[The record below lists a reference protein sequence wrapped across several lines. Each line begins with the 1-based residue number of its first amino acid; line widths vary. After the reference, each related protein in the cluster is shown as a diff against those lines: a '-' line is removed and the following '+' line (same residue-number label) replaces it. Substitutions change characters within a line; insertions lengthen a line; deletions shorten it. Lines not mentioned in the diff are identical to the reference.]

1 MLLYTL
7 KNEGMIEGGRTL
19 TVSLVYVAM
28 LKHLP
33 NILTLSRI
41 MVIPLLVGSFYIG
54 GPISHKIAAGLFL
67 LASVTDFFDG
77 YLARA
82 WSIQSRLGRFL
93 DPIADKLLVGAS
105 ILILV
110 DKGYAHIVP
119 ALAIICREIL
129 VSGLREFLAELRI
142 GMPVSRM
149 AKLKT
154 GVQMTAIFLLLLGV
168 EGSGIEA
175 TEFIGKIALWFAAAL
190 TLFTGYAYLQAG
202 LKHMSEEL

>member
-1 MLLYTL
+1 M
-7 KNEGMIEGGRTL
+7 
-19 TVSLVYVAM
+19 
-28 LKHLP
+28 
-33 NILTLSRI
+33 
-41 MVIPLLVGSFYIG
+41 
-54 GPISHKIAAGLFL
+54 AAGLFL
-67 LASVTDFFDG
+67 LASITDFFDG

-82 WSIQSRLGRFL
+82 WSIQSRLGQFL

-110 DKGYAHIVP
+110 DRGAAHIVP

-154 GVQMTAIFLLLLGV
+154 GVQMGAIFLLLLGT
-168 EGSGIEA
+168 EGSGVEA
-175 TEFIGKIALWFAAAL
+175 TAVIGKIALWVAAAL

-202 LKHMSEEL
+202 LKHMSEEA